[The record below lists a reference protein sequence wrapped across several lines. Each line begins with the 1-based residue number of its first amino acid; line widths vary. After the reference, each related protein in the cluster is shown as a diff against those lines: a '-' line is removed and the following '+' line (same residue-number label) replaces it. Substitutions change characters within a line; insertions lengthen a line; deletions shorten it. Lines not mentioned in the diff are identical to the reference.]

1 MGDVA
6 VVGNGCILFCSKGV
20 VEAELQDCKIIVSMG
35 AVSNNVKWKL
45 LAGRKVRKQYVCLKG
60 TVFSQQRERKRQRE
74 RACTHVRPVIVNTFS
89 SILELLDMLYILPVP
104 ESQPLHSR

>member
-60 TVFSQQRERKRQRE
+60 TVFSQQRER
-74 RACTHVRPVIVNTFS
+74 ACTHVRPVIVNTFS

>member
-1 MGDVA
+1 VA
-6 VVGNGCILFCSKGV
+6 VVGNWFILFCSKGV

-35 AVSNNVKWKL
+35 AVSSNIKQKL
-45 LAGRKVRKQYVCLKG
+45 LAGREVRKQYVCLKR
-60 TVFSQQRERKRQRE
+60 TNFSHQRERERE
-74 RACTHVRPVIVNTFS
+74 RERERVRVCVHPVIVNTFS